1 MFLGDFC
8 KRGEKMSDNI
18 KEKNVVELPGISF
31 GTVLQ
36 IQMEG
41 MGMATSRLVGVD
53 PGAFL
58 IVKTPP
64 IADIATK
71 LYEKNHVVIRY
82 FFSGWVHAFRCTLL
96 SLIKEP
102 LRLAVLSYPESIEK
116 INIRKHDRVDCNIL
130 AEAMVGNRMYPSV
143 VKNISAGGLLLSIDS
158 AAVGEIPQLKLQDE
172 VILTLHR
179 EENRTTTLRGIVRNI
194 KIDKQAMVIGMEFS
208 VQGAGQVEKRDG
220 KQWLDNLI
228 SENL

>member
-1 MFLGDFC
+1 
-8 KRGEKMSDNI
+8 MSDNI

-36 IQMEG
+36 IQTEG
-41 MGMATSRLVGVD
+41 QGMAASRLIGVD

-58 IVKTPP
+58 IIRTPA
-64 IADIATK
+64 IADIATQ
-71 LYEKNHVVIRY
+71 LYEKNHIVVRY

-116 INIRKHDRVDCNIL
+116 INIRKHDRVDCNIS
-130 AEAMVGNRMYPSV
+130 AEVLIASRMFPSV
-143 VKNISAGGLLLSIDS
+143 VRNINAGGLLLTIDGS
-158 AAVGEIPQLKLQDE
+158 AVGELPQLKLQDE

-179 EENRTTTLRGIVRNI
+179 EENRATTLRGIVRNV
-194 KIDKQAMVIGMEFS
+194 KIDKQVMAAGVEFS
-208 VQGAGQVEKRDG
+208 VQGVGQGEKKDG
-220 KQWLDNLI
+220 KQWLENLI
-228 SENL
+228 SENLR